1 MNELV
6 QRLKLN
12 VSRSDAIRL
21 GSSLVLA
28 ILLWGWV
35 TIAQDPQQDRS
46 FANIPVDVGQLVV
59 PLEVV
64 GTISEV
70 TVGVTGPRSIIEDIV
85 SADIKVS
92 LGLDGIDETGE
103 YTVPILVETPHGVW
117 RTTVSPSRLPI
128 RVEEVVTELFVIDPV
143 INGRIDSTRQV
154 SASILNTSEITAVG
168 PKSSIDRI
176 DKIIAPIEIGD
187 QLRDFTSAVTPQALD
202 ADGKLIPEVNLSP
215 NIVTVD
221 VSIDARGK
229 RVAVLTQLDG
239 EPAQGYEVLDRTI
252 NPATVLVDGPDEVID
267 RLISVSTEP
276 IDISGASETLTTISP
291 IVGLPEGVTVIEP
304 ANGTVDVVVQ
314 IRQIGVRQ
322 PLPAQSIQVV
332 GLGPGF
338 TATVSPE
345 AIAVT
350 VVATEEQIGSLTTN
364 DLSIQV
370 NLTDFTEGTYTL
382 EPVVALPPNVT
393 WVSSDPATVTV
404 TISRSSVPV
413 ASAVASPTSG
423 Q

>member
-12 VSRSDAIRL
+12 VSRSGAIRL

-332 GLGPGF
+332 GLGPGL

-345 AIAVT
+345 AVAVT

-404 TISRSSVPV
+404 TISRSSMPV

>member
-6 QRLKLN
+6 QRLRQN

-35 TIAQDPQQDRS
+35 TIAQDPEQDRS
-46 FANIPVDVGQLVV
+46 FANIPVEVGQLAA
-59 PLEVV
+59 PFEVV
-64 GTISEV
+64 STIPEV
-70 TVGVTGPRSIIEDIV
+70 TVRITGPRSVIEDV
-85 SADIKVS
+85 TSADISVS
-92 LGLDGIDETGE
+92 LGLDNIEETGE
-103 YTVPILVETPHGVW
+103 YTVPILVETPNGVW
-117 RTTVSPSRLPI
+117 RSTVSPSRLPI
-128 RVEEVVTELFVIDPV
+128 RVEEVVTELFVIEPV
-143 INGRIDSTRQV
+143 ISGRIDSTRQV

-202 ADGKLIPEVNLSP
+202 ADGQLIPEVNLSP

-239 EPAQGYEVLDRTI
+239 DPAQGYEVVDRTI
-252 NPATVLVDGPDEVID
+252 NPATVLVDGPDDVID

-276 IDISGASETLTTISP
+276 IDISGASETLTFSSA
-291 IVGLPEGVTVIEP
+291 IVGLPDGVTVIEP
-304 ANGTVDVVVQ
+304 AGGAVDVVVQ

-332 GLGPGF
+332 GLGPGLS
-338 TATVSPE
+338 ATVSPE
-345 AIAVT
+345 AVAVT
-350 VVATEEQIGSLTTN
+350 VVATEEEIGSLTTN

-370 NLTDFTEGTYTL
+370 NVTDFTEGTYTL

-404 TISRSSVPV
+404 TITRLPVPV
-413 ASAVASPTSG
+413 ASAIASPTSD

>member
-70 TVGVTGPRSIIEDIV
+70 TVVVTGPRSIIEDIV

-332 GLGPGF
+332 GLGPGL

-345 AIAVT
+345 AVAVT

-404 TISRSSVPV
+404 TISRSSMPV